1 MQQRVCDRCK
11 RPITE
16 MERYRLTFALF
27 ERYHQENQKG
37 RDLCLDCGTLL
48 LDFMEGEAIPPLKE
62 RKDDSR
68 E

>member
-27 ERYHQENQKG
+27 ERCHQENQKG
-37 RDLCLDCGTLL
+37 RDLCRDCGALL
-48 LDFMEGEAIPPLKE
+48 LDFMAGNATPPLNR
-62 RKDDSR
+62 RKDDNP
-68 E
+68 